1 MRAVSCGLGGLG
13 KVSGGFVSWTNAW
26 LGWEFT
32 WLFHLTLGDGTVKRS
47 FNPTVLLI
55 WFR

>member
-1 MRAVSCGLGGLG
+1 MRAFSCGLGGLG